1 MIPAIDI
8 DNVEDMNDGSV
19 VVSALITNVGVAPC
33 ITSEASLANN
43 HLEDVVPETWDSCA
57 SSGFTGPAGKKNL
70 SIDQLQVRM
79 IILHIFFC
87 ITGLAFKQ
95 LNHPGSKSILFKCQ
109 RGLPLLSLIS
119 FCKF

>member
-1 MIPAIDI
+1 LIN

-19 VVSALITNVGVAPC
+19 VVSALITNVGAAPC
-33 ITSEASLANN
+33 ITSEASLANMR
-43 HLEDVVPETWDSCA
+43 LEDVVPETRDSGA

-79 IILHIFFC
+79 VILHIFFC
-87 ITGLAFKQ
+87 IIGLAFKQ
-95 LNHPGSKSILFKCQ
+95 LNHPGGKSILFKCQ
-109 RGLPLLSLIS
+109 RGLQLLALIS